1 MATVRKPSSL
11 AARKMR
17 MAISLRLAA
26 SSLRIGLVFFISA
39 AIKAS
44 REILHCFM
52 QRTRLGYDFFD
63 LENEFVIC
71 VENAVAIFLP
81 QARIQNWNSS
91 IDAEAVTVVVRGV
104 VRKRAEGERV
114 LNDVFGVPQQRKDE
128 IAAADVMR
136 EVAEEGAA
144 IWVVAHILN
153 DRAAVSVGLR
163 PAEILFG
170 RLREFLPEERLD
182 MRLPSSIDDGFVR
195 ENSVGMNRS
204 RQHQQNGD
212 LANHDYSSASKK
224 MIHDSR

>member
-71 VENAVAIFLP
+71 VERGAPGASLTYGVAGAADMTGPAEL
-81 QARIQNWNSS
+81 
-91 IDAEAVTVVVRGV
+91 AEAGV
-104 VRKRAEGERV
+104 
-114 LNDVFGVPQQRKDE
+114 
-128 IAAADVMR
+128 AAADFNCSSWAWTFVQALALR
-136 EVAEEGAA
+136 FVAYGASGSAKKRRSSALTSGAA
-144 IWVVAHILN
+144 PMN
-153 DRAAVSVGLR
+153 
-163 PAEILFG
+163 LF
-170 RLREFLPEERLD
+170 
-182 MRLPSSIDDGFVR
+182 
-195 ENSVGMNRS
+195 
-204 RQHQQNGD
+204 
-212 LANHDYSSASKK
+212 SASL
-224 MIHDSR
+224 SNNSAWASSFNRYFPGPVF

>member
-11 AARKMR
+11 AARNIR

-63 LENEFVIC
+63 LENEFVI
-71 VENAVAIFLP
+71 
-81 QARIQNWNSS
+81 
-91 IDAEAVTVVVRGV
+91 RGV

-204 RQHQQNGD
+204 RQHQQNG
-212 LANHDYSSASKK
+212 
-224 MIHDSR
+224 